1 MRFPALRPRQFAAL
15 LLLLCGLA
23 ACAPRLQPAGPAPGS
38 LPALLLPAGD
48 TGSYSL
54 AAWRAEDGAEMP
66 LRRWVPPA
74 PRQPRAV
81 ILALHGFNDYGHGF
95 ADAATWWAAESG
107 IATYA
112 PDQRGFGAA
121 PYPGLWAGLPR
132 LRADLHEL
140 SLLLRRRHPGL
151 PLYWLGES
159 MGGALVLAALVPNQT
174 GGTLSQPDGP
184 QPDGAI
190 LVAPAVW
197 GRATMPLSYRLTLAL
212 ASHSLPWLRLSGRG
226 LGIQASDNIPM
237 LRRYS
242 ADPLVIKQT
251 RIDAIHGLVGL
262 MDHGLAAGPQLDPR
276 LPLLLLYGGKD
287 QVIRKAPLEQFAASL
302 GAASL
307 AGQRRIAVYDTGWHM
322 LLRDLKANIVWRDVA
337 TWVADPTAP
346 LPSGREAVTLPLFPD
361 ETDKTAKD
369 KTP

>member
-1 MRFPALRPRQFAAL
+1 MRFSALRPRQFAAL
-15 LLLLCGLA
+15 LLLLCGLT

-38 LPALLLPAGD
+38 QPALLAPTED

-54 AAWRAEDGAEMP
+54 TTWRAEDGAEMP
-66 LRRWVPPA
+66 LRRWIPPA

-81 ILALHGFNDYGHGF
+81 ILALHGFNDYGNGF

-107 IATYA
+107 IVTYA

-132 LRADLHEL
+132 LRADLYEL

-159 MGGALVLAALVPNQT
+159 MGGALVLAALVPDPTDNA
-174 GGTLSQPDGP
+174 LPR
-184 QPDGAI
+184 PDGAI

-262 MDHGLAAGPQLDPR
+262 MDHGLAAGPQLDPQ

-287 QVIRKAPLEQFAASL
+287 QVIRKAPLEQFAT
-302 GAASL
+302 SL
-307 AGQRRIAVYDTGWHM
+307 AGQRRIAVYDAGWHM
-322 LLRDLKANIVWRDVA
+322 LLRDLKAAIVWRDVA
-337 TWVADPTAP
+337 AWVADPTAP

-361 ETDKTAKD
+361 ETDKTTKD